1 MYGENKYLPLSYN
14 QNDKNDEFLG
24 RGEKIVDLFKKKSSI
39 WFIFILYSI
48 ELSFY
53 SINSVFPGQIY
64 YFGTNSIHQ
73 LLLLIVFVTYF

>member
-39 WFIFILYSI
+39 
-48 ELSFY
+48 
-53 SINSVFPGQIY
+53 
-64 YFGTNSIHQ
+64 
-73 LLLLIVFVTYF
+73 